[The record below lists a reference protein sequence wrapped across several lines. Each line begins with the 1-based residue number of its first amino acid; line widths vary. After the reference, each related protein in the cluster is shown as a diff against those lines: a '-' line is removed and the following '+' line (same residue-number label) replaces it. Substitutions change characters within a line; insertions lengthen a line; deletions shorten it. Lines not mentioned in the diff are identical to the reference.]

1 MQSRLLTEIRGVGL
15 FLAGIAVALLFGF
28 AGSASAA
35 GCKNANLEPQDAD
48 QAKKA
53 QTAVRCLVNRER
65 KKRGLRSL
73 RFSKSL
79 QKASDWMAKDM
90 LDHEYFAHDRNGG
103 PSFTARI
110 TRFGYGEKSNG
121 YSLGENIAWATCDIA
136 TPREIVRMWMN
147 SPGHRANIL
156 QRRFKEQ
163 AVSALWSTGG
173 IGGDYDS
180 EIPFVVFVNQFGARY

>member
-1 MQSRLLTEIRGVGL
+1 MDSRLITEIRGVGL
-15 FLAGIAVALLFGF
+15 FLAGLVVALLFGF

-35 GCKNANLEPQDAD
+35 GCKNADLEPQNAD
-48 QAKKA
+48 QAKQA
-53 QTAVRCLVNRER
+53 QAATRCLVNRER
-65 KKRGLRSL
+65 RKRGLRSL
-73 RFSKSL
+73 KLNKSL
-79 QKASDWMAKDM
+79 QKSSDWMAKDM
-90 LDHEYFAHDRNGG
+90 LENEYFAHDRNGG

-121 YSLGENIAWATCDIA
+121 YSLGENIAWATCNIA

-163 AVSALWSTGG
+163 AVSAVWSDAGV
-173 IGGDYDS
+173 GGDYESDA
-180 EIPFVVFVNQFGARY
+180 PFVVFVNQFGARY